1 MFPVQPRNSREINQN
16 SQNRDVM
23 FEIEY
28 AKARV
33 KLADTNLIYEPAED
47 SFLLADVAL
56 KEANQGMR
64 ILEIGAGSGFVSAVL
79 LANVK
84 EIILIATEINPHAAL
99 CAKINGLELI
109 RTDLFRGIRSESSE
123 NCFDLIL
130 FNAPYLPT
138 SKEEKVPGWLNYAF
152 DGGING
158 RETLYRFLDEV
169 RGYTRPGGKI
179 LVLISSI
186 TGLEAVKKK
195 MKNVGFK
202 TDIVGRKKVSFE
214 ELMVV
219 RGKLL

>member
-1 MFPVQPRNSREINQN
+1 
-16 SQNRDVM
+16 M

-33 KLADTNLIYEPAED
+33 KLTDTNLIYEPAED
-47 SFLLADVAL
+47 SFLLADVVL
-56 KEANQGMR
+56 KEADQGMR

-79 LANVK
+79 LATVK
-84 EIILIATEINPHAAL
+84 EISLIATEINPHAAL

-123 NCFDLIL
+123 NRFDLIL

-138 SKEEKVPGWLNYAF
+138 SKEEKVPGWLKHAF

-158 RETLYRFLDEV
+158 RETLYRFRDEV
-169 RGYTRPGGKI
+169 KGYTRPGVKI

-186 TGLEAVKKK
+186 PGLEAVEKQIECL
-195 MKNVGFK
+195 GFK

-214 ELMVV
+214 ELMLV
-219 RGKLL
+219 RGKLLRI

>member
-1 MFPVQPRNSREINQN
+1 
-16 SQNRDVM
+16 M

-33 KLADTNLIYEPAED
+33 KLADTNLIYEPSED

-56 KEANQGMR
+56 KEADQGMR

-84 EIILIATEINPHAAL
+84 EISLIATEINPHAAL

-169 RGYTRPGGKI
+169 RGYTRPGAKI

>member
-1 MFPVQPRNSREINQN
+1 
-16 SQNRDVM
+16 M